1 MMRILKFGGTSVA
14 DSSAI
19 SNVCDIIA
27 SRCRDEQL
35 HVVTSAIGGVTDQL
49 LKAARYA
56 VDQNQQYEAILAEI
70 RNRHIS
76 IIKELIPVKLQ
87 SNVLAG
93 FQDEFNKLEDAL
105 TGIYLIRELT
115 DRTLDFV
122 VSFGERFSASILSQ
136 VISSR
141 GIPSDYLD
149 ARQIIRTDDTF
160 QAARVDF
167 PQTRQLI
174 QEYFRDLQSI
184 QVITGFVSTTEKG
197 ETTTLGRGGSDYTA
211 SIIAQC
217 LSADA
222 IEVWTDVDGVMTA
235 NPKSVPNAFTI
246 PEMTYEEAMEMSHF
260 GAKVIF
266 PPTMRPAMQANIPI
280 IIKNTFNPDHPG
292 TRISSERNDSQYTVR
307 GLTSITGNALITIK
321 GSGMVGVT
329 GVASRIFSSLAQ
341 RNINVILITQAS
353 SEYAVCVAVLD
364 EQAEAAKNAI
374 ETEFERELAD
384 QRVSD
389 VTIEPGMAIIAAV
402 GDKMRRTPGIASQ
415 VFGALGQ
422 NGINII
428 AIAQGS
434 SELNISIVI
443 DQSETSKALNAL
455 HNEFFL
461 AGTKT
466 LHLFQVGT
474 GLIGGTNL
482 ELLARQADKLRR
494 DYRIDIRVS
503 GLANSRKML
512 FDLDGIP
519 PEKWE
524 DELEQRGEPSNLETF
539 IRRVEQHNL
548 SNGIFIDCTASDE
561 VASQYDRLLD
571 SNISVITPNKK
582 ANSTDYA
589 YYKKLHDITLNRR
602 VKYLYETNVG
612 AGLPIIENLRH
623 MVGTGDEIYRIEGV
637 LSGTLSYIFNSFDG
651 SKPFSAIVR
660 EAQEK
665 GYTEP
670 DPREDLNGMDMGRK
684 LLILARE
691 AGYQLEP
698 ADIEI
703 ENLVPEEARD
713 QGDIE
718 HFFKVLEAHDEDF
731 ARQIEQAD
739 KENKLLRYVARF
751 ENGKGR
757 VSLEKIDKNHPFAA
771 IQGSDNIVV
780 ITSRH
785 YADRPLTV
793 IGPGAGAY
801 VTSSGVIS
809 DILKIGRYG

>member
-1 MMRILKFGGTSVA
+1 MKFGGTSVA

-19 SNVCDIIA
+19 SKVCQIITDR
-27 SRCRDEQL
+27 SRDEDI
-35 HVVTSAIGGVTDQL
+35 HVVTSAIGGVTDSL
-49 LKAARYA
+49 LEAAQYA
-56 VDQNQQYEAILAEI
+56 ADHDSHYETILTEI
-70 RNRHIS
+70 RDRHIS

-93 FQDEFNKLEDAL
+93 FQDDFNKLEDAL
-105 TGIYLIRELT
+105 TGVYLIRELT
-115 DRTLDFV
+115 NRTLDFV
-122 VSFGERFSASILSQ
+122 MSFGERFSASILSQ
-136 VISSR
+136 VLASR
-141 GIPSDYLD
+141 DVPSDYVD
-149 ARQIIRTDDTF
+149 ARSIIRTDDTF
-160 QAARVDF
+160 QSALVDL
-167 PQTRQLI
+167 PETQKRI
-174 QEYFRDLQSI
+174 CDYFKDRKSV
-184 QVITGFVSTTEKG
+184 QVVTGFISSTEKG

-211 SIIAQC
+211 SILAQA
-217 LSADA
+217 LGADA
-222 IEVWTDVDGVMTA
+222 IEVWTDVDGVLTA
-235 NPKSVPNAFTI
+235 NPKSVPTAFSI

-266 PPTMRPAMQANIPI
+266 PPTMRPAMQAGIPI
-280 IIKNTFNPDHPG
+280 VIKNTFNPEHPG
-292 TRISSERNDSQYTVR
+292 TWISSKRNDTQYTVR

-329 GVASRIFSSLAQ
+329 GVASRIFTSLA
-341 RNINVILITQAS
+341 RKNINVILITQAS
-353 SEYAVCVAVLD
+353 SEYAVCLAVQD
-364 EQAEAAKNAI
+364 SQAEAARRAL
-374 ETEFERELAD
+374 EAEFERELAD
-384 QRVSD
+384 ERVSD
-389 VTIEPGMAIIAAV
+389 VTIENQMAIIAAV

-422 NGINII
+422 NGINIV

-434 SELNISIVI
+434 SELNISVVI
-443 DQSETSKALNAL
+443 NQSETDKALNAL

-482 ELLARQADKLRR
+482 ELLARQAEKLRR
-494 DYRIDIRVS
+494 EYQIDIRVS
-503 GLANSRKML
+503 GLTNSRKML
-512 FDLDGIP
+512 FNIDGISLENWEQELDEQG
-519 PEKWE
+519 EKS
-524 DELEQRGEPSNLETF
+524 DMDTF
-539 IRRVEQHNL
+539 IRRVEHHNL
-548 SNGIFIDCTASDE
+548 SNAIFIDCTASDE
-561 VASQYDRLLD
+561 VSSLYDRLLD
-571 SNISVITPNKK
+571 ANISVITPNKK
-582 ANSTDYA
+582 ANSSEYA
-589 YYKKLHDITLNRR
+589 YYKKLHDITLKRR

-623 MVGTGDEIYRIEGV
+623 MVGTGDEIYKIEGV
-637 LSGTLSYIFNSFDG
+637 LSGTLSFIFNSFDG
-651 SKPFSAIVR
+651 SRPFSQIVR

-698 ADIEI
+698 KDIEI
-703 ENLVPEEARD
+703 ENLVPEEARE
-713 QGDIE
+713 QGDID

-731 ARQIEQAD
+731 TRKVQEARSED
-739 KENKLLRYVARF
+739 KLLRYVAKF
-751 ENGKGR
+751 EDGKGR
-757 VSLEKIDKNHPFAA
+757 VALEKMDRDHPFAA

-785 YADRPLTV
+785 YEDRPLTV